1 MKRISK
7 TIAVMLTV
15 IILFGVF
22 SVIPV
27 SAIDDV
33 SVRTLHQNTKF
44 DSVLNKIFTQELPYD
59 ELIYLAENIEN
70 DFEAIDSQSDNS
82 LLDVLCQYSLFLE
95 TEYSNVAMCKPDYIS
110 DSLFKAALSRHK
122 NIIAYSNNISF
133 YFNKAYSAFKANTI
147 KYQGDIVSLDIYEW
161 LFIDYNQNGANDVCG
176 YGFNHKVEIL
186 EKDNELLIINDII
199 QNDEFTEVSMSAESN
214 LIASGI
220 ANADSKLIAS
230 NASYNYNPDA
240 AVSYSDTYVYNYNP
254 NYSNYNSIGGD
265 CANFVSQCLH
275 AGGLE
280 MTDGWYWYSYSN
292 RSSSW
297 SSCSS
302 QISYL
307 SGLGT
312 YIRNPSESQILKGNP
327 VYYYSSSGVQ
337 HTALCVGTNS
347 SGTPIVNAH
356 NSDRYR
362 VNWQLGGSSY
372 WAGGFSTIQLSANT
386 PVDLGTEFYAYIIN
400 TASWLHLS
408 NDNINVSARDAN
420 YLNEQIW
427 RFTRQSDGSYLIR
440 SAVDNNCLDV
450 DNANTSN
457 GTNVKVCYYNGTDAQ
472 KWYLI
477 KCDNDRF
484 IVKSKLGNC
493 VLDLAGGSTVSGTNI
508 QICQQSNND
517 AQYFTIWKV
526 DVPRTNL
533 GDSFYAYIT
542 NTAYWL
548 YLSNDY
554 YNVSAKSSTYLTEQI
569 WKFERQSDNSY
580 IIKSSSDGLCLDV
593 DNANTSNGTNVKVCA
608 YNGSDAQKWY
618 LIRVGDN
625 KYILRSKLGNCVLD
639 LAGGSNVSGTNI
651 QIYETNDTDAQLW
664 SIYKYDTPKP
674 TNVKVEISGTNVK
687 VIWDKV
693 SGSARYDV
701 YLIQSPYS
709 WNDVKYSKSAS
720 FTSDCIEFDNVL
732 PGDYTAFVINRP
744 NDDNIQSNWVDFTVE
759 PSLFEPV
766 ATKEYNGHIYTLY
779 NDVLSWDEAKTK
791 CEEMGGHL
799 VTVTSQEEQAVIEEL
814 VNGQFCRWYFMG
826 ATNIENG
833 VDYKWVTGEP
843 FVYTN
848 WSDGSPDNYC
858 NMENYLMTTTRLN
871 GVWQDTTNTGW
882 DNVLG
887 FICEVETEN
896 ITMVKEASFGRNTYQ
911 LFDYPLTWNDAKI
924 FAEMQGGHLATITS
938 EEELSFINSFIYSA
952 SESYYILGGYK
963 SSDSKYKWV
972 TDEKFEFSNW
982 AENEPNNDSGIEH
995 YLMAYRNSGEWN
1007 DIRNQ
1012 LGDSGF
1018 VVEFENTV
1026 QEIILGDTNSD
1037 GKVNLLDAVMA
1048 QKAALS
1054 MTTLDEQG
1062 IANADMNGDGRITL
1076 FDAIAIQRLT
1086 LSLS

>member
-1 MKRISK
+1 MRTNFNKALLFLVTLIFVFSSLPIATINVSAQNYMSANFSKNYTLNGNGADDMVEIARAQLEKTGSQLGYTEQWCADFVSDCAVLAGQTDAIPHQSSCSVLRPKIIQAGGYYVSSSNAQKGDIVFYSGDSHVELVYAVSGTRISTIGGNSGSGSTLYTRQVKDHPTQTK
-7 TIAVMLTV
+7 TIAY
-15 IILFGVF
+15 I
-22 SVIPV
+22 
-27 SAIDDV
+27 
-33 SVRTLHQNTKF
+33 VR
-44 DSVLNKIFTQELPYD
+44 
-59 ELIYLAENIEN
+59 
-70 DFEAIDSQSDNS
+70 
-82 LLDVLCQYSLFLE
+82 
-95 TEYSNVAMCKPDYIS
+95 
-110 DSLFKAALSRHK
+110 
-122 NIIAYSNNISF
+122 
-133 YFNKAYSAFKANTI
+133 
-147 KYQGDIVSLDIYEW
+147 
-161 LFIDYNQNGANDVCG
+161 
-176 YGFNHKVEIL
+176 
-186 EKDNELLIINDII
+186 
-199 QNDEFTEVSMSAESN
+199 
-214 LIASGI
+214 
-220 ANADSKLIAS
+220 
-230 NASYNYNPDA
+230 
-240 AVSYSDTYVYNYNP
+240 P
-254 NYSNYNSIGGD
+254 NYKNNNYSI
-265 CANFVSQCLH
+265 
-275 AGGLE
+275 
-280 MTDGWYWYSYSN
+280 
-292 RSSSW
+292 
-297 SSCSS
+297 
-302 QISYL
+302 
-307 SGLGT
+307 
-312 YIRNPSESQILKGNP
+312 
-327 VYYYSSSGVQ
+327 
-337 HTALCVGTNS
+337 
-347 SGTPIVNAH
+347 
-356 NSDRYR
+356 
-362 VNWQLGGSSY
+362 
-372 WAGGFSTIQLSANT
+372 
-386 PVDLGTEFYAYIIN
+386 DLGTEFYAFITN
-400 TASWLHLS
+400 AASWLYLT
-408 NDNINVSARDAN
+408 NDNPNVSAKTATF
-420 YLNEQIW
+420 LNEQIW
-427 RFTRQSDGSYLIR
+427 RFTRLSDGSYVIR

-450 DNANTSN
+450 DNSNTSN
-457 GTNVKVCYYNGTDAQ
+457 GTNVKTCPYYGNDAQ
-472 KWYLI
+472 KWYVLQSD
-477 KCDNDRF
+477 DNKY

-517 AQYFTIWKV
+517 AQYFSIWKV
-526 DVPRTNL
+526 DVPGTNL

-554 YNVSAKSSTYLTEQI
+554 YNVSARSPTYLTEQI

-593 DNANTSNGTNVKVCA
+593 DNANSSNGTNVKVCA

-651 QIYETNDTDAQLW
+651 QIYETNDTDAQFW
-664 SIYKYDTPKP
+664 SIYKYDTLNP
-674 TNVKVEISGTNVK
+674 TNIKVETSGTNVK
-687 VIWDKV
+687 VIWDTV

-709 WNDVKYSKSAS
+709 WDDVKYSKSAV
-720 FTSDCIEFDNVL
+720 FTSNCIEFDNVL

-759 PSLFEPV
+759 PSLLEPV

-779 NDVLSWDEAKTK
+779 NDVLSWNDAKTK

-843 FVYTN
+843 FIYTN
-848 WSDGSPDNYC
+848 WRDGSPDNYC

-896 ITMVKEASFGRNTYQ
+896 ITKVKEDSFGRNTYQ

-938 EEELSFINSFIYSA
+938 EEELSFINNFIYSG
-952 SESYYILGGYK
+952 SESYYLLGGYY
-963 SSDSKYKWV
+963 SSDDKYKWV

-1026 QEIILGDTNSD
+1026 QEIILGDANSD
-1037 GKVNLLDAVMA
+1037 GTINLLDAVLA
-1048 QKAALS
+1048 QKATLKLL
-1054 MTTLDEQG
+1054 TLDEQG
-1062 IANADMNGDGRITL
+1062 IANADMNGDGKITL
-1076 FDAIAIQRLT
+1076 FDAIAIQKLA
-1086 LSLS
+1086 LSVN

>member
-1 MKRISK
+1 MKRYKKVIS
-7 TIAVMLTV
+7 IFLSIIML
-15 IILFGVF
+15 F
-22 SVIPV
+22 SVFFISTITAGASSQAQLVVQIAKNQIGYHGVPNKFTYWLGTVGGTYDYSWCATFAAWCADQAGVSKEVVPHYASTTSMLVWFRNQGRWHRKNPTYWSYSGKTDTSPV
-27 SAIDDV
+27 DYNYTPNVGDLILLETNNIYSDGPDHTAIVTDCHDGRV
-33 SVRTLHQNTKF
+33 YTIEGNT
-44 DSVLNKIFTQELPYD
+44 SGVASNNCV
-59 ELIYLAENIEN
+59 AEK
-70 DFEAIDSQSDNS
+70 S
-82 LLDVLCQYSLFLE
+82 YSL
-95 TEYSNVAMCKPDYIS
+95 TQSK
-110 DSLFKAALSRHK
+110 
-122 NIIAYSNNISF
+122 IIGYCNPAY
-133 YFNKAYSAFKANTI
+133 
-147 KYQGDIVSLDIYEW
+147 E
-161 LFIDYNQNGANDVCG
+161 
-176 YGFNHKVEIL
+176 
-186 EKDNELLIINDII
+186 
-199 QNDEFTEVSMSAESN
+199 
-214 LIASGI
+214 
-220 ANADSKLIAS
+220 
-230 NASYNYNPDA
+230 
-240 AVSYSDTYVYNYNP
+240 
-254 NYSNYNSIGGD
+254 
-265 CANFVSQCLH
+265 
-275 AGGLE
+275 
-280 MTDGWYWYSYSN
+280 
-292 RSSSW
+292 
-297 SSCSS
+297 
-302 QISYL
+302 
-307 SGLGT
+307 
-312 YIRNPSESQILKGNP
+312 
-327 VYYYSSSGVQ
+327 
-337 HTALCVGTNS
+337 
-347 SGTPIVNAH
+347 
-356 NSDRYR
+356 
-362 VNWQLGGSSY
+362 
-372 WAGGFSTIQLSANT
+372 GGFSET
-386 PVDLGTEFYAYIIN
+386 PDDLGTEFYAFITN
-400 TASWLHLS
+400 TASWLYLT
-408 NDNINVSARDAN
+408 NDNPNVSAKTATF
-420 YLNEQIW
+420 LNEQIW
-427 RFTRQSDGSYLIR
+427 RFTRLSDGSYVIR

-450 DNANTSN
+450 DNSNTSN
-457 GTNVKVCYYNGTDAQ
+457 GTNVKTCPYYGTDAQ
-472 KWYLI
+472 KWYVLQSG
-477 KCDNDRF
+477 DNKY

-517 AQYFTIWKV
+517 AQYFSIWKV
-526 DVPRTNL
+526 DVPGTNL

-554 YNVSAKSSTYLTEQI
+554 YNVSARSPTYLTEQI

-593 DNANTSNGTNVKVCA
+593 DNANSSNGTNVKVCA

-651 QIYETNDTDAQLW
+651 QIYETNDTDAQFW
-664 SIYKYDTPKP
+664 SIYKYDTLNP
-674 TNVKVEISGTNVK
+674 TNIKVETSGTNVK
-687 VIWDKV
+687 VIWDTV

-709 WNDVKYSKSAS
+709 WDDVKYSKSAV
-720 FTSDCIEFDNVL
+720 FTSNCIEFDNVL

-759 PSLFEPV
+759 PSLLEPV

-779 NDVLSWDEAKTK
+779 NDVLSWNDAKTK

-843 FVYTN
+843 FIYTN
-848 WSDGSPDNYC
+848 WRDGSPDNYC

-896 ITMVKEASFGRNTYQ
+896 ITKVKEDSFGRNTYQ

-938 EEELSFINSFIYSA
+938 EEELSFINNFIYSG
-952 SESYYILGGYK
+952 SESYYLLGGYC
-963 SSDSKYKWV
+963 SSDDKYKWV

-1018 VVEFENTV
+1018 VVEFENTAQV
-1026 QEIILGDTNSD
+1026 ILHGDANCD
-1037 GKVNLLDAVMA
+1037 GTINLLDAVLA
-1048 QKAALS
+1048 QKATLKLL
-1054 MTTLDEQG
+1054 TLDEQG
-1062 IANADMNGDGRITL
+1062 IANADMNGDGKITL
-1076 FDAIAIQRLT
+1076 FDAIAIQKLA
-1086 LSLS
+1086 LSVN

>member
-1 MKRISK
+1 MKKRLRRG
-7 TIAVMLTV
+7 IAVMLCIPMIFALCFV
-15 IILFGVF
+15 SIISASAAYSFLFPVENGRIAYYYGYSASYGANHTGIDIHSSGNDTIYAACDGVVEATAN
-22 SVIPV
+22 SCYHV
-27 SAIDDV
+27 SCGYQCEHYSTYGNYIRIRNTDGTYAYYGHL
-33 SVRTLHQNTKF
+33 LH
-44 DSVLNKIFTQELPYD
+44 
-59 ELIYLAENIEN
+59 
-70 DFEAIDSQSDNS
+70 NS
-82 LLDVLCQYSLFLE
+82 LLVSIGSTVKKGQAIAQMGSSGYSTGKHLHFEVRLSNQS
-95 TEYSNVAMCKPDYIS
+95 TTVNVNPTSNGGSVEY
-110 DSLFKAALSRHK
+110 L
-122 NIIAYSNNISF
+122 YS
-133 YFNKAYSAFKANTI
+133 
-147 KYQGDIVSLDIYEW
+147 
-161 LFIDYNQNGANDVCG
+161 G
-176 YGFNHKVEIL
+176 YGI
-186 EKDNELLIINDII
+186 
-199 QNDEFTEVSMSAESN
+199 S
-214 LIASGI
+214 
-220 ANADSKLIAS
+220 
-230 NASYNYNPDA
+230 
-240 AVSYSDTYVYNYNP
+240 SD
-254 NYSNYNSIGGD
+254 
-265 CANFVSQCLH
+265 
-275 AGGLE
+275 
-280 MTDGWYWYSYSN
+280 
-292 RSSSW
+292 
-297 SSCSS
+297 
-302 QISYL
+302 
-307 SGLGT
+307 
-312 YIRNPSESQILKGNP
+312 
-327 VYYYSSSGVQ
+327 
-337 HTALCVGTNS
+337 
-347 SGTPIVNAH
+347 
-356 NSDRYR
+356 
-362 VNWQLGGSSY
+362 
-372 WAGGFSTIQLSANT
+372 T

-408 NDNINVSARDAN
+408 NDNINVSARDAT

-427 RFTRQSDGSYLIR
+427 RFTRLNDGSYLIR

-477 KCDNDRF
+477 KSDNDRY

-517 AQYFTIWKV
+517 AQYFSIWKV
-526 DVPRTNL
+526 DVPGTNL

-554 YNVSAKSSTYLTEQI
+554 YNVSAKSPTYLTEQI

-593 DNANTSNGTNVKVCA
+593 DNANASNGTNVKVCA
-608 YNGSDAQKWY
+608 YNGTDAQKWY
-618 LIRVGDN
+618 LIKVGDN

-639 LAGGSNVSGTNI
+639 LVGGSNVSGTNI
-651 QIYETNDTDAQLW
+651 QIYETNDTDAQFW
-664 SIYKYDTPKP
+664 SIHKYDTPKP
-674 TNVKVEISGTNVK
+674 TNVKVEKSGTNVK

-732 PGDYTAFVINRP
+732 PGDYKAFVINRP

-759 PSLFEPV
+759 PSLLEPV

-779 NDVLSWDEAKTK
+779 NDVLSWNEAKTK

-858 NMENYLMTTTRLN
+858 NMENYLMATTRLN

-887 FICEVETEN
+887 FICEVETEK
-896 ITMVKEASFGRNTYQ
+896 IIKVKEDSFGRNTYQ
-911 LFDYPLTWNDAKI
+911 LFDYPLTWNDAQI

-938 EEELSFINSFIYSA
+938 EEELSFINSFIYSG

-963 SSDSKYKWV
+963 SFDSKYKWV

-982 AENEPNNDSGIEH
+982 AENEPNNDGGIEH

-1007 DIRNQ
+1007 DVKNQ
-1012 LGDSGF
+1012 LVDSGF

-1026 QEIILGDTNSD
+1026 QEIIPGDSNSD
-1037 GKVNLLDAVMA
+1037 GTINLLDAVMA

-1054 MTTLDEQG
+1054 ITTLDEQG
-1062 IANADMNGDGRITL
+1062 TANADMNGDRKITL
-1076 FDAIAIQRLT
+1076 FDAIAIQKLA
-1086 LSLS
+1086 LSVN

>member
-1 MKRISK
+1 MKKINKAISA
-7 TIAVMLTV
+7 ILCLSLLIV
-15 IILFGVF
+15 IIRVATFSSSAVTNILYQVCSGSVQDKINSIASVYPTDSYFTASGNVCYSVQSSDCQLSNIPSRGGLPSGATAANVTRDAWSCCAFARYVFYCTFGLAPESCGTVSSSNAKIGDYMNLGSHYAIYLGQDSTYWYVYDSNYTSPATNIVKYNRALRKSNF
-22 SVIPV
+22 S
-27 SAIDDV
+27 
-33 SVRTLHQNTKF
+33 SVQIHHASNYDTINNKF
-44 DSVLNKIFTQELPYD
+44 D
-59 ELIYLAENIEN
+59 EN
-70 DFEAIDSQSDNS
+70 S
-82 LLDVLCQYSLFLE
+82 
-95 TEYSNVAMCKPDYIS
+95 
-110 DSLFKAALSRHK
+110 
-122 NIIAYSNNISF
+122 
-133 YFNKAYSAFKANTI
+133 
-147 KYQGDIVSLDIYEW
+147 
-161 LFIDYNQNGANDVCG
+161 
-176 YGFNHKVEIL
+176 
-186 EKDNELLIINDII
+186 
-199 QNDEFTEVSMSAESN
+199 
-214 LIASGI
+214 
-220 ANADSKLIAS
+220 
-230 NASYNYNPDA
+230 
-240 AVSYSDTYVYNYNP
+240 
-254 NYSNYNSIGGD
+254 
-265 CANFVSQCLH
+265 
-275 AGGLE
+275 
-280 MTDGWYWYSYSN
+280 
-292 RSSSW
+292 
-297 SSCSS
+297 
-302 QISYL
+302 
-307 SGLGT
+307 
-312 YIRNPSESQILKGNP
+312 
-327 VYYYSSSGVQ
+327 
-337 HTALCVGTNS
+337 
-347 SGTPIVNAH
+347 
-356 NSDRYR
+356 
-362 VNWQLGGSSY
+362 
-372 WAGGFSTIQLSANT
+372 

-408 NDNINVSARDAN
+408 NDNINVSARDAT

-427 RFTRQSDGSYLIR
+427 RFTRLNDGSYLIR

-472 KWYLI
+472 KWSLI
-477 KCDNDRF
+477 KCDNDRY

-517 AQYFTIWKV
+517 AQYFSIWKV

-548 YLSNDY
+548 YLTNDY

-593 DNANTSNGTNVKVCA
+593 DNANSSNGTNVKVCT

-651 QIYETNDTDAQLW
+651 QIYETNDTDAQFW

-732 PGDYTAFVINRP
+732 PGDYKAFVINRP

-759 PSLFEPV
+759 PSLLEPV

-779 NDVLSWDEAKTK
+779 NDVLSWNEAKTK

-858 NMENYLMTTTRLN
+858 NMENYLMATTRLN

-887 FICEVETEN
+887 FICEVETEK
-896 ITMVKEASFGRNTYQ
+896 IIKVKEDSFGRNTYQ
-911 LFDYPLTWNDAKI
+911 LFDYPLTWNDAQI

-938 EEELSFINSFIYSA
+938 EEELSFINSFIYSG

-963 SSDSKYKWV
+963 SFDSKYKWV

-982 AENEPNNDSGIEH
+982 AENEPNNDGGIEH

-1007 DIRNQ
+1007 DVKNQ
-1012 LGDSGF
+1012 LVDSGF

-1026 QEIILGDTNSD
+1026 QEIIPGDANCD
-1037 GKVNLLDAVMA
+1037 VKVNLLDAVMA

-1062 IANADMNGDGRITL
+1062 IANADMNGDGKITL
-1076 FDAIAIQRLT
+1076 FDAIAIQKLA
-1086 LSLS
+1086 LSVN